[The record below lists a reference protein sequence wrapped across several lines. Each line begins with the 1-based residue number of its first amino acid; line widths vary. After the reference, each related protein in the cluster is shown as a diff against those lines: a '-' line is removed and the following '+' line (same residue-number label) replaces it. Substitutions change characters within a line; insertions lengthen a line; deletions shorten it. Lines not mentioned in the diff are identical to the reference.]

1 MVTTT
6 IIVVAI
12 VTMDKRRIIITAMIG
27 AIAVSTLSV
36 SLTLAWYASSNRLK
50 VNSFDIDMNG
60 NVQLLMSTSKELNS
74 FKEKL
79 TKEDLVEEEFYFAPV
94 SSMYQDTWY
103 DQKADMPLFYDSST
117 PALDGVVREEI
128 ATSGFFQ
135 KKIYLMSNAV
145 SYYATLDVKNCAF
158 NYVEAF
164 NSIRAQ
170 TLHEEFTDMSVS
182 EITEKLNSL
191 RDCLRMSILIN
202 TEDCYRYYIIDP
214 YKNENE
220 QILFGG
226 RLDNDA
232 DGYYD
237 FYTDAN
243 DGKKKEVIYGEIS
256 GTPAYKDAVDPNGE
270 VETLKGKNLYF
281 GNSFEAKSRVDT
293 CAFDL
298 ENSNELTIATEQSY
312 SLDDLSGNDT
322 DLLIPC
328 YQGVPTEIV
337 VSIYLEGWD
346 KACIN
351 QTMGACFDTN
361 ISFKL
366 LRRI

>member
-1 MVTTT
+1 
-6 IIVVAI
+6 
-12 VTMDKRRIIITAMIG
+12 MIG
-27 AIAVSTLSV
+27 AIAISTLSV

-50 VNSFDIDMNG
+50 VNSFDIDMSG
-60 NVQLLMSTSKELNS
+60 NVQLLLSTSKELDT
-74 FKEKL
+74 FKDKL
-79 TKEDLVEEEFYFAPV
+79 TKEDLVEEDFTLAPV
-94 SSMYQDTWY
+94 SSMYQDTWF
-103 DQKADMPLFYDSST
+103 DQKADTPLFYDSST
-117 PALDGVVREEI
+117 PALDGVVIQEQ

-135 KKIYLMSNAV
+135 KKVYLLSNAV
-145 SYYATLDVKNCAF
+145 SYYATLDVDKCAF
-158 NYVEAF
+158 DYVEAF
-164 NSIRAQ
+164 NSLRAQ
-170 TLHEEFTDMSVS
+170 TLHNEFPDVSVS

-214 YKNENE
+214 YKQDNE

-226 RLDNDA
+226 TLDNDG

-237 FYTDAN
+237 YYTDDN
-243 DGKKKEVIYGEIS
+243 DNKKEVIYGEVS
-256 GTPAYKDAVDPNGE
+256 GTPTYIDPIDPNGY
-270 VETLKGKNLYF
+270 VEPIDGKALYF
-281 GNSFEAKSRVDT
+281 GNSFEAKSRIDT
-293 CAFDL
+293 YTFDK

-312 SLDDLSGNDT
+312 SLEELGGADT
-322 DLLIPC
+322 ELLIPC
-328 YQGVPTEIV
+328 YRGKPTEIV